1 MFDRLQNYLDTMPL
15 SDMLQ
20 ESFWM
25 FIQLFAELSILF
37 LIISFLV
44 GLLRQKLPDSKIRN
58 ILGGQ
63 KGRGYLTAALLGSIT
78 PFCSCSSIPVLVGL
92 LKARAGF
99 GPTMTFLFT
108 SPLLN
113 PLVIA
118 LFIPVLG
125 WQVTALYAVLAFS
138 VSVLAGFTLN
148 TLGFERFIKSE
159 LLEEKPRCCGSSC
172 GAQPQ
177 ATPTIWQTAGR
188 ETWDMFKQMFPY
200 MFVAMIIG
208 AGVHGFLP
216 ADFFTEVAGPQNPA
230 AIPAAALIGIP
241 LYMRVSTLL
250 PLVSAFLAKGVS
262 LGAIMALAIGSG
274 GASLPEAILLHK
286 LFYWPLLSAF
296 LLVVFAMAVLSGFT
310 FNFLFT

>member
-1 MFDRLQNYLDTMPL
+1 MLDQLQNYLNTMPYGP
-15 SDMLQ
+15 MLQ
-20 ESFWM
+20 ESLIM
-25 FIQLFAELSILF
+25 FVQLFTELSLLF

-44 GLLRQKLPDSKIRN
+44 CLLREKLPDSKIRA

-63 KGRGYLTAALLGSIT
+63 SGRGYLTAALLGSIT
-78 PFCSCSSIPVLVGL
+78 PFCSCSTIPVLVGL

-125 WQVTALYAVLAFS
+125 WQVTVLYAILAFS
-138 VSVLAGFTLN
+138 VSVLAGLTLN
-148 TLGFERFIKSE
+148 GLGFERFIKME

-172 GAQPQ
+172 NAQPQ
-177 ATPTIWQTAGR
+177 TQPTIWQKAR
-188 ETWDMFKQMFPY
+188 SETWDLFKQMFPY

-208 AGVHGFLP
+208 AAVHGFLP
-216 ADFFTEVAGPQNPA
+216 ADFFTDVAGPQNPVA
-230 AIPAAALIGIP
+230 VPVAALIGIP

-274 GASLPEAILLHK
+274 GASLPEVILLQK
-286 LFYWPLLSAF
+286 LFYWPLLLAF
-296 LLVVFAMAVLSGFT
+296 LLVVFLMAVISGFT
-310 FNFLFT
+310 FNILFT